1 LGICVEHEDGVS
13 LQVKKLG
20 KLFPAIG
27 KYQLVA
33 LGGIIINLALLFVFT
48 TFFDIF
54 YIVSELIAII
64 LTFGFVTQRASD
76 SCGSTTSLAKAK
88 REHLAKLQM
97 PRKSNDQVKGSIRVI
112 GPLRYLR
119 SIGSS
124 GEMSTR
130 AVR

>member
-1 LGICVEHEDGVS
+1 MEISIFWAFALNTKMVFRYKF
-13 LQVKKLG
+13 KKLG

-64 LTFGFVTQRASD
+64 LTFGFVT
-76 SCGSTTSLAKAK
+76 
-88 REHLAKLQM
+88 
-97 PRKSNDQVKGSIRVI
+97 
-112 GPLRYLR
+112 
-119 SIGSS
+119 
-124 GEMSTR
+124 
-130 AVR
+130 